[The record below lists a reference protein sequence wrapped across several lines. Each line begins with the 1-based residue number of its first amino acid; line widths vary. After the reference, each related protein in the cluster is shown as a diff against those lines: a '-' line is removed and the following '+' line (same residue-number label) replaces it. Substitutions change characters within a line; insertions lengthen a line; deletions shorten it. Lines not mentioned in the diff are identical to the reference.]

1 MNENLFAFLCVAFFL
16 FVLAFCCGGTI
27 ELRALIERRK
37 NK

>member
-16 FVLAFCCGGTI
+16 FVLAFCFGGTI
-27 ELRALIERRK
+27 ELRAFYERRR